1 MTHAS
6 SSSSA
11 SHAFAG
17 PQPPSMHGSLLA
29 DDPASI
35 LARAGATGPI
45 IVWSGTLADD
55 PFDIDPRTWLPPARQ
70 RARENCAELCRLAA
84 MQGRPVWLRPH
95 ARHAV
100 GDLAITANWCI
111 TPPGDNFRILLDPA
125 SLLTEQMLPF
135 ASDHLTRIFLAAAGD
150 FLAPRLGG
158 IVLANLLRTGS
169 APAHSTLAIDDGQP
183 LTLTAPADPA
193 GVLPAELLASL
204 LATLPG
210 PDSLPRFVAT

>member
-1 MTHAS
+1 
-6 SSSSA
+6 
-11 SHAFAG
+11 
-17 PQPPSMHGSLLA
+17 MHGSLLA
-29 DDPASI
+29 DDPTAI
-35 LARAGATGPI
+35 LAAAGATGPV
-45 IVWSGTLADD
+45 IVWSGTLADE
-55 PFDIDPRTWLPPARQ
+55 PFGIDPRTWLPPARQ
-70 RARENCAELCRLAA
+70 RARETCSELCRLAA
-84 MQGRPVWLRPH
+84 IQGRPVWLRPH

-158 IVLANLLRTGS
+158 IVLANLLRPGA
-169 APAHSTLAIDDGQP
+169 APAYSTLAIDDGQP

-204 LATLPG
+204 LAALPG
-210 PDSLPRFVAT
+210 PSALPRFVVI